1 MLDLAPNPCLSCP
14 YRLDHPSGVWSLEEY
29 EKLRG
34 YDRDFMSGATLGI
47 FLCHQTNATGR
58 ETACKGWATVH
69 SETPAV
75 RIAMAQGDLDPE
87 QVYAESVVECY
98 ESGDAAADAGEEDIE
113 CPGEAARAM
122 TEKLIKSRAGKWE
135 DADVAL

>member
-34 YDRDFMSGATLGI
+34 YDDDIALGPAGVALSV

-58 ETACKGWATVH
+58 ETACKGWTTVH
-69 SETPAV
+69 SESIAV
-75 RIAMAQGDLDPE
+75 RIAIASGSLDPE
-87 QVYAESVVECY
+87 QVYAETSVACY
-98 ESGDAAADAGEEDIE
+98 ESGNAAADAGEEDIE
-113 CPGEAARAM
+113 WPGADAEEM
-122 TEKLIKSRAGKWE
+122 TKKLVKSRAGRI
-135 DADVAL
+135 DADA